1 MKQKFVQVRTN
12 YICRILQLCLR
23 TNVRPIK
30 NGFKHDP
37 QMLQDWKFKREQ
49 PFLKY
54 FVSTPKPPENG
65 SPSPQKPTLTTAPHQ
80 LTRVVGLAEGVDVLV
95 MPIAVLVL
103 VMMLMVLKVLVGITA
118 VFVMATKHVFF
129 FLEWIIIKE
138 VPKIKVH
145 TSTVDLGIGIGS
157 PSRTVTIKMK
167 ATENVILNIVEQ
179 VIKIE
184 EIAPA
189 ESEGVLVVVVEGVSV
204 MLSLMPEVLV
214 KALEKFIE
222 VE

>member
-1 MKQKFVQVRTN
+1 M
-12 YICRILQLCLR
+12 
-23 TNVRPIK
+23 
-30 NGFKHDP
+30 
-37 QMLQDWKFKREQ
+37 
-49 PFLKY
+49 
-54 FVSTPKPPENG
+54 
-65 SPSPQKPTLTTAPHQ
+65 
-80 LTRVVGLAEGVDVLV
+80 GLAEGVDVLV

-103 VMMLMVLKVLVGITA
+103 MMMLMVLKVLVGITA

-129 FLEWIIIKE
+129 FLEWIIKE
-138 VPKIKVH
+138 VPKIKMH

-157 PSRTVTIKMK
+157 PSCTMTIKMK
-167 ATENVILNIVEQ
+167 ATENVLLNIVEQ

-184 EIAPA
+184 EIPPA

-214 KALEKFIE
+214 KALEKFVK